1 MPLCGW
7 NDDMAN
13 GLALF
18 VTGSINQPAGETYMA
33 WCGHNEK
40 MADGLG
46 SFAGG
51 LVRQTNQR
59 AKEENVP
66 VSSIPVIEM
75 EEIDALLEE
84 LQSSSHRQSLAGV
97 MAVGQLIRHFYA
109 ELGEALARDPA
120 KSVEQVFGE
129 KVAELNRLLFA
140 MEEYYYN
147 NLRPYNPRLVAIRLI
162 RGFLEERVGK

>member
-13 GLALF
+13 GLSLF
-18 VTGSINQPAGETYMA
+18 VTGSINQPAGEINMA

-51 LVRQTNQR
+51 LVRQTKQR
-59 AKEENVP
+59 AKDEGVP
-66 VSSIPVIEM
+66 VSAIPAIEM

-84 LQSSSHRQSLAGV
+84 LQASPSRDKLAGV
-97 MAVGQLIRHFYA
+97 MAVGQLIRYFYA
-109 ELGEALARDPA
+109 VLGSTLAKDPA
-120 KSVEQVFGE
+120 LSVEQVFSE
-129 KVAELNRLLFA
+129 QVAELNRLLFA
-140 MEEYYYN
+140 MEENYYQ
-147 NLRPYNPRLVAIRLI
+147 NLRPNHPRLDAIRLI
-162 RGFLEERVGK
+162 RGFLETEVAK